1 MCCATEEKQ
10 AKRGGQRKRLMD
22 RLDAMKVFVRV
33 VEHGSFSA
41 VARELGIGQPAVSKQ
56 LVSLENY
63 LGAQLLIRTS
73 RRLTLTDAGRDFFQ
87 SASRLI
93 AEFDLAAS
101 SVGRGLSSAAGRVR
115 VNIAPGFGEVYVTP
129 RLPAFLRRYPEVG
142 VDLLVSEQS
151 SDLID
156 NSIDVAVRHG
166 EFADSGLVAR
176 KIGSTPV
183 IFAASATYLASRGE
197 PARLGDLESH
207 SCVVFIGATGPQ
219 SWTFS
224 GKTAPVSYL
233 PEGQFRTNDPEQV
246 RSAVLGGI
254 GIAQAPMWLFDADLR
269 SGAVVRILRN
279 LEPAHL
285 PISAVRPAN
294 RQAATR
300 VSIFIDFLAES
311 LGETMGPSQPP

>member
-1 MCCATEEKQ
+1 M
-10 AKRGGQRKRLMD
+10 
-22 RLDAMKVFVRV
+22 
-33 VEHGSFSA
+33 
-41 VARELGIGQPAVSKQ
+41 
-56 LVSLENY
+56 
-63 LGAQLLIRTS
+63 
-73 RRLTLTDAGRDFFQ
+73 
-87 SASRLI
+87 
-93 AEFDLAAS
+93 
-101 SVGRGLSSAAGRVR
+101 
-115 VNIAPGFGEVYVTP
+115 
-129 RLPAFLRRYPEVG
+129 
-142 VDLLVSEQS
+142 
-151 SDLID
+151 
-156 NSIDVAVRHG
+156 
-166 EFADSGLVAR
+166 
-176 KIGSTPV
+176 
-183 IFAASATYLASRGE
+183 
-197 PARLGDLESH
+197 
-207 SCVVFIGATGPQ
+207 
-219 SWTFS
+219 